1 MRRRIVSANAINK
14 GANAIGG
21 GEGGGFIQ
29 ATSQNNVYAPRDRD
43 ASVGGGSSSERCSRR
58 GQ

>member
-21 GEGGGFIQ
+21 VEEGGWGRRR
-29 ATSQNNVYAPRDRD
+29 VY
-43 ASVGGGSSSERCSRR
+43 SSNITEQRVRSARP
-58 GQ
+58 

>member
-21 GEGGGFIQ
+21 VEEGGGEEGLFKQ
-29 ATSQNNVYAPRDRD
+29 HH
-43 ASVGGGSSSERCSRR
+43 
-58 GQ
+58 

>member
-21 GEGGGFIQ
+21 
-29 ATSQNNVYAPRDRD
+29 
-43 ASVGGGSSSERCSRR
+43 VGGGGGRRRVYSSNITEQRVRSARP
-58 GQ
+58 

>member
-21 GEGGGFIQ
+21 
-29 ATSQNNVYAPRDRD
+29 
-43 ASVGGGSSSERCSRR
+43 VGGGKEE
-58 GQ
+58 GLFKQHH